1 MIYHPLQ
8 DDNMDCIFCKIVNGE
23 IPSFKVYED
32 GHVFAFLDLNPVS
45 RGHTLVIPKKHVER
59 LSDADSEDI
68 HNIFTGVKEVA
79 KIIDKISKDYNI
91 GINQGKLA
99 FQIINHL
106 HIHIMPRYQ
115 GDGLAPWPPGKLTQ
129 EEARQILEKL
139 K

>member
-1 MIYHPLQ
+1 M
-8 DDNMDCIFCKIVNGE
+8 FCKIANGE

-32 GHVFAFLDLNPVS
+32 EHVFAFLDLNPVT

-59 LSDADSEDI
+59 LSDVNEEDI

-106 HIHIMPRYQ
+106 HVHIMPRYQ
-115 GDGLAPWPPGKLTQ
+115 GDGLSPWPPGKLTQ
-129 EEARQILEKL
+129 EEAKQILEEL